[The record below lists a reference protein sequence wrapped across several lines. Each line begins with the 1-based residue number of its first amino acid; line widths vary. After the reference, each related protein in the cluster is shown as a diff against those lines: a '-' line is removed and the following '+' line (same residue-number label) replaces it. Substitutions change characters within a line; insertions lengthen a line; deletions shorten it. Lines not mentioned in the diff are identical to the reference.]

1 MDIETTAHVA
11 GNLSADTDKWADQL
25 TQLDRTTT
33 NHFISKSVIKQIL

>member
-25 TQLDRTTT
+25 TQLGLTEQQ
-33 NHFISKSVIKQIL
+33 QIILYQSL